1 MSTTKPLLVKAEQPQ
16 DQTFASSLQA
26 VIDHTLADQTTELSK
41 AIDDAVVDS
50 VFYGSSMLQISPNSV
65 TAIPHNIWTSTA
77 IGTAS
82 ANQIRQSVNRWPEV
96 QTNMIEIKEHEAF
109 NTSIATLLDLWV
121 TRFGN
126 EWVDLEDI
134 ENDAFFAIAYKRLKQ
149 MGELE
154 QHYLTDRARYVCR
167 KPE

>member
-1 MSTTKPLLVKAEQPQ
+1 VKEKYTKELEKMSIIRNPYLKEAQQQEATSVLSPQ
-16 DQTFASSLQA
+16 ALTGVLRVSPITVSNNTATANHSRQTVLGPA
-26 VIDHTLADQTTELSK
+26 
-41 AIDDAVVDS
+41 
-50 VFYGSSMLQISPNSV
+50 
-65 TAIPHNIWTSTA
+65 
-77 IGTAS
+77 
-82 ANQIRQSVNRWPEV
+82 NRWPEV

-109 NTSIATLLDLWV
+109 NAPVATLLNLWL

-126 EWVDLEDI
+126 EWIDLEDI
-134 ENDAFFAIAYKRLKQ
+134 EKDEFFAIAYKRLKQ

>member
-1 MSTTKPLLVKAEQPQ
+1 MSTTRTRSQKEAQLQGAISALSPQALTEVSQGSLTTALNNYAISIGNGGTGAQWSAVNAITKATITP
-16 DQTFASSLQA
+16 A
-26 VIDHTLADQTTELSK
+26 
-41 AIDDAVVDS
+41 
-50 VFYGSSMLQISPNSV
+50 
-65 TAIPHNIWTSTA
+65 
-77 IGTAS
+77 
-82 ANQIRQSVNRWPEV
+82 NRWPEV

-109 NTSIATLLDLWV
+109 NAPVATLLNLWL

-126 EWVDLEDI
+126 EWIDLEDI
-134 ENDAFFAIAYKRLKQ
+134 ESDEFFAIAYKRLKQ

>member
-1 MSTTKPLLVKAEQPQ
+1 VKEKYIKEMEKMSTTRTRSQKEAQLQGAISALSPQ
-16 DQTFASSLQA
+16 ALTEVSQGSLTTALNNYAISIGNGGTGATWSA
-26 VIDHTLADQTTELSK
+26 VSA
-41 AIDDAVVDS
+41 
-50 VFYGSSMLQISPNSV
+50 
-65 TAIPHNIWTSTA
+65 TA
-77 IGTAS
+77 
-82 ANQIRQSVNRWPEV
+82 ANTIRKDVNRWPEV

-109 NTSIATLLDLWV
+109 NAPVATLLNLWL

-126 EWVDLEDI
+126 EWIDLEDI
-134 ENDAFFAIAYKRLKQ
+134 ESDEFFAIAYKRLKQ

>member
-1 MSTTKPLLVKAEQPQ
+1 MSTTKHPLVKAVKPQ
-16 DQTFASSLQA
+16 DQTSALKAQA
-26 VIDHTLADQTTELSK
+26 LIDHLLEDQTTELNK
-41 AIDDAVVDS
+41 AVDDSVTDA
-50 VFYGSSMLQISPNSV
+50 VFYGSSMLQVSPNTVTSV
-65 TAIPHNIWTSTA
+65 PHNIWTSTA
-77 IGTAS
+77 IGTAT
-82 ANQIRQSVNRWPEV
+82 ANSIRQSVNRWPEV
-96 QTNMIEIKEHEAF
+96 QTNMLEIKEHEAF

-126 EWVDLEDI
+126 EWIDLEDI
-134 ENDAFFAIAYKRLKQ
+134 ENDEFFAIAYKRLKQ